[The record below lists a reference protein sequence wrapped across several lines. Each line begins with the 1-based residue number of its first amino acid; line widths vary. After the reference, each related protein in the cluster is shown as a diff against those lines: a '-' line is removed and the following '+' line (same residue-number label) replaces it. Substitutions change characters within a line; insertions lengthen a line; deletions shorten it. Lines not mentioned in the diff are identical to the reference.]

1 MTGARKKLQA
11 GSPPPCG
18 EGVGGVPTADV
29 LQSPPPC
36 PSPTRGEGTSAER
49 SAGKRSFER
58 TQVWIFDLDNTLYPA
73 ECNLFAQVDQKMGEF
88 IARLLGVPFDYARHL
103 QKTYYRQFGTTLT
116 GLMQV
121 HRIDPKAFLDYVHD
135 LDLSVVDEHPELAA
149 AIYRLPGR
157 KLIFTNGSR
166 AHAERVAGKLGVLQ
180 CFEGIFDICD
190 ADYVPKP
197 TASCYDH
204 FCRVHGVEAAASA
217 MFEDIPHNLEAP
229 HALGMTTVLVRS
241 NARGDHPVQQMIRAW
256 VEPPAHVHH
265 MTHDLAEF
273 LEGVQTPS
281 KMGSD
286 PFAKHDE

>member
-1 MTGARKKLQA
+1 M
-11 GSPPPCG
+11 
-18 EGVGGVPTADV
+18 GGIPTADV
-29 LQSPPPC
+29 LQSPPPY
-36 PSPTRGEGTSAER
+36 PSPTRGEGRDPGRTATR
-49 SAGKRSFER
+49 RGFDH

-73 ECNLFAQVDQKMGEF
+73 DCNLFAQVDRKMGEF
-88 IARLLGVPFDYARHL
+88 IARFLGVPFVYARHL

-121 HRIDPKAFLDYVHD
+121 HRMDPKPFLDYVHD
-135 LDLSVVDEHPELAA
+135 LDLSVVKEHPELAA
-149 AIYRLPGR
+149 AIDRLPGR

-180 CFEGIFDICD
+180 CFDGIFDICD

-197 TASCYDH
+197 TASCYQH
-204 FCRVHGVEAAASA
+204 FCRAHDVDATASA

-241 NARGDHPVQQMIRAW
+241 NANRDHPVQQMIRSW

-265 MTHDLAEF
+265 MTHDLATF
-273 LEGVQTPS
+273 LEGVRPPS
-281 KMGSD
+281 TTVEVNSQPIKKGV
-286 PFAKHDE
+286 